1 MLPSDGPPP
10 DPTLTLL
17 ETYSALNPATI
28 ATLDSL
34 PSALEFLRFVA
45 QNRPFVV
52 RGGAADWDAVRQWN
66 VETLKKMLEGVDVNV
81 AVTPKGNADA
91 PVPSP
96 TNPSTLLFVKPH
108 EEQQPFARFLD
119 FVIAQEKHHSASSN
133 PRARPLGGEVRYAQ
147 TQDDNLPREYRL
159 LSHHVP
165 PALPFARIALGSLP
179 DATNLWIGNSLSTT
193 ALHKDNYENIYVQVV
208 GRKRFLL
215 LPPVAWPAVAERVL
229 RPASYVRR
237 QGRGLG
243 GRDGWD
249 VEEEEGEGVPF
260 ATWDPDSQ
268 AEGDGDGDAIEKT
281 YQRAVQPM
289 RVELGEGDLLYLPAL
304 WYHKVSQSCSDEGI
318 CVAVNYW
325 HDMDFGGGFWPLCGF
340 VRDVGL
346 AAAKTAGS

>member
-1 MLPSDGPPP
+1 MVPSDDSAP

-17 ETYSALNPATI
+17 ETYSALNSATI
-28 ATLDSL
+28 TTLNSL

-52 RGGAADWDAVRQWN
+52 RGGAADWKAVREWN
-66 VETLKKMLEGVDVNV
+66 VETLKKMLEGVSVNV
-81 AVTPKGNADA
+81 AVTPKGNADS

-96 TNPSTLLFVKPH
+96 TDPSTLLFVKPH
-108 EEQQPFARFLD
+108 EEQQPFATFLD
-119 FVIAQEKHHSASSN
+119 FVIAQEKYHSSSSN
-133 PRARPLGGEVRYAQ
+133 PRSRPLGEKYEN
-147 TQDDNLPREYRL
+147 DNLPQEYSL

-165 PALPFARIALGSLP
+165 PSIPFALIALGSLP

-193 ALHKDNYENIYVQVV
+193 ALHKDNYENIYVQIV

-215 LPPVAWPAVAERVL
+215 LPPVAWAAVAEKVL

-237 QGRGLG
+237 QGQGLG
-243 GRDGWD
+243 DASGWGIK
-249 VEEEEGEGVPF
+249 EEEGEGVPF

-268 AEGDGDGDAIEKT
+268 GEGGRDGDGDRNEKT
-281 YQRAVQPM
+281 YQKAVQPM

-304 WYHKVSQSCSDEGI
+304 WYHKVSQSCSEEGI

-325 HDMDFGGGFWPLCGF
+325 HDMEFAGGFWPLCGF

-346 AAAKTAGS
+346 AVTKNAGD